1 MPDRKR
7 PESLEGRWDLLY
19 RDYPAVYEEFGRIP
33 KTPDLIDVIAER
45 FPLSGQTVADVGSG
59 TGLSTFKLARY
70 AVQVIGV
77 EIEPSMIAVARE
89 SALDLGVENVRFELG
104 DAAHLPLENRSVDA
118 AIAITL
124 ADRDVRATAAEMA
137 RVVRPGGLV
146 LRADVAPGWYGGDL
160 NPIIT
165 GQPRDE
171 TPVPGSRDAL
181 LTELGYEMLDV
192 FLDQD
197 YGSVERLVR
206 TYGFIHSKRVI
217 DHCRENRIT
226 TIRWK
231 FRARFKVISSTR
243 TAGPVS
249 TKRGCR

>member
-1 MPDRKR
+1 MPDKQE
-7 PESLEGRWDLLY
+7 PESLEGRWDILY
-19 RDYPAVYEEFGRIP
+19 RDYPEVYEEFGRVP

-45 FPLSGQTVADVGSG
+45 FPLADKIVVDVGSG
-59 TGLSTFKLARY
+59 SGLSTFKLAQH
-70 AVQVIGV
+70 AGQVIGI
-77 EIEPSMIAVARE
+77 EIEPSMIAVARK

-104 DAAHLPLENRSVDA
+104 DAAHLPLADQSVDA
-118 AIAITL
+118 AVAITL

-137 RVVRPGGLV
+137 RLVRPGGLV
-146 LRADVAPGWYGGDL
+146 LRADVAPGWYGGEL

-171 TPVPGSRDAL
+171 TPPPGSRDAL

-192 FLDQD
+192 FQDQD

-217 DHCRENRIT
+217 DHCRRHRIT

-231 FRARFKVISSTR
+231 FRARFKVL
-243 TAGPVS
+243 
-249 TKRGCR
+249 